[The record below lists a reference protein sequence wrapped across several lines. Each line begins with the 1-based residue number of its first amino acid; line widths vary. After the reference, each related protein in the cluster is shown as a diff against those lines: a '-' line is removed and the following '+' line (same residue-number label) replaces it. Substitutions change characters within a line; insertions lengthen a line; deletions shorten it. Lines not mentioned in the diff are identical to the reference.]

1 MCIVAGCDYLDNV
14 RGIGI
19 NKARKLIS
27 DDSNFLSVLQGM
39 SHAPKEYSSDF
50 LKAKA
55 IFLHQTVIN
64 PLNGTTV
71 PLTRWEDTPNFQKTE
86 EYQIICGNILSREYG
101 VNLAI
106 GNVNPLDSTTVKSTF
121 QLPSKVILLV
131 KT

>member
-1 MCIVAGCDYLDNV
+1 MFKLKLNGQCQLIDLDKTLQHLQLSQENFLDMCIVAGCDYLDNV

-27 DDSNFLSVLQGM
+27 DGSNFLSVLQGM

-50 LKAKA
+50 VKAKA
-55 IFLHQTVIN
+55 IFLHQTVID

-86 EYQIICGNILSREYG
+86 EYQIICGKY
-101 VNLAI
+101 
-106 GNVNPLDSTTVKSTF
+106 PF
-121 QLPSKVILLV
+121 
-131 KT
+131 

>member
-1 MCIVAGCDYLDNV
+1 MFKLKLNGQCQLIDLGKTLQHLQLSQENFLDMCIVAGCDYLDNV

-27 DDSNFLSVLQGM
+27 DDSNFLLVLQGM
-39 SHAPKEYSSDF
+39 SHTPKEYSSDF

-55 IFLHQTVIN
+55 IFLHQTVID

-86 EYQIICGNILSREYG
+86 EYQIICGKY
-101 VNLAI
+101 
-106 GNVNPLDSTTVKSTF
+106 PF
-121 QLPSKVILLV
+121 
-131 KT
+131 